1 MNLEKSL
8 NNYLGGETLR
18 IQDKVF
24 KEKLD
29 EFALKEQINLQQCPF
44 CGKKAFEIEN
54 ISTIELFYC
63 ECKNEF
69 HRHNYHNVL
78 KTQKIK
84 KSSVEELIQMVD
96 DDLERVNK
104 EFRERGKN
112 MNEKLDLWIIIH
124 ILHERLKRLEKRA

>member
-44 CGKKAFEIEN
+44 CGKNSLVWSTVVFEMREYQGGNLVIGGN
-54 ISTIELFYC
+54 SKIFPLITATCSKCGNVVFFNAITLGLIDP
-63 ECKNEF
+63 KTGKVIGSDNNE
-69 HRHNYHNVL
+69 
-78 KTQKIK
+78 QKEK
-84 KSSVEELIQMVD
+84 KE
-96 DDLERVNK
+96 
-104 EFRERGKN
+104 
-112 MNEKLDLWIIIH
+112 
-124 ILHERLKRLEKRA
+124 